1 MAVEAGWDAQDAEF
15 DIRIKA
21 FASLIADFEKEKC
34 IQKLEQES
42 KRRKIESLKA
52 EKINKYKLNNEAIGF
67 WWAAKFLIVGEKHD
81 IRRCNETFG
90 QGERRSALS

>member
-1 MAVEAGWDAQDAEF
+1 MNKNDIICLAVEAGWDAQDAEF
-15 DIRIKA
+15 DMRIQA

-42 KRRKIESLKA
+42 NRREIESLKA

-67 WWAAKFLIVGEKHD
+67 FWAAKFLIMGEKLD
-81 IRRCNETFG
+81 IRRRNETLG
-90 QGERRSALS
+90 